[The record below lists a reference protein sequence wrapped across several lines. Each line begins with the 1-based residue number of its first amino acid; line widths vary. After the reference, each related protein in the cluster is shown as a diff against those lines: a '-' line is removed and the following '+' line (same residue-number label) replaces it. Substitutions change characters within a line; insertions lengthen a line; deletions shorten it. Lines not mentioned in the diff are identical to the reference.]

1 MFVRRLWSHEL
12 KLRVDQE
19 MLITVSHICPEGNK
33 WKRFWKTNR
42 FLLQMDEK
50 WQFDKKE
57 KKTLNKLRFR
67 LRLRQEVLLFHYVV
81 HF

>member
-57 KKTLNKLRFR
+57 KKK
-67 LRLRQEVLLFHYVV
+67 H
-81 HF
+81 